1 MARAVLPALHVE
13 PLRSSSVKTLGVIAT
28 LRAEACGGEVL
39 ERCFA
44 ADARCDEALGRFVAE
59 LRDRSEFLARLVAAA
74 PPDERRGVARLVAYR
89 VLSPHACDDVA
100 VCGLLAAARGAPR
113 GTLKQ
118 LVEVYAERSD
128 VVAYFRDVA
137 WRGDGARRALAAYE
151 RARPPPGATGAGRRP
166 AGAVALRGP
175 PEDAPL
181 AGVRA
186 ALALVR
192 ALADE
197 RAVAEIPRPV
207 AALVAGSEK
216 PAALFGA
223 MVLAPAA
230 RRAVRCAAGVATA
243 AEAAGAD
250 VADDA
255 PRRDGDD
262 GGLSDALRCGWSGA
276 AAARYV
282 DRAAAHDRPR
292 LRRKVDEL
300 RDAVAA
306 LAEAVAAAADP
317 RSRRAARA
325 LSGDCLRA
333 LAARRSAPRPPRA
346 LGCASCLSRH
356 EARTLVD
363 GAWALSPEPATTLL
377 KDAFFREGPMG
388 SATTEFVVVADG
400 PDDDDGG
407 AGGDD
412 GGSDGGDDGGDD
424 GRARRVAF
432 ADDSHSH

>member
-1 MARAVLPALHVE
+1 M
-13 PLRSSSVKTLGVIAT
+13 
-28 LRAEACGGEVL
+28 
-39 ERCFA
+39 
-44 ADARCDEALGRFVAE
+44 
-59 LRDRSEFLARLVAAA
+59 
-74 PPDERRGVARLVAYR
+74 
-89 VLSPHACDDVA
+89 
-100 VCGLLAAARGAPR
+100 
-113 GTLKQ
+113 
-118 LVEVYAERSD
+118 
-128 VVAYFRDVA
+128 
-137 WRGDGARRALAAYE
+137 
-151 RARPPPGATGAGRRP
+151 
-166 AGAVALRGP
+166 
-175 PEDAPL
+175 
-181 AGVRA
+181 RA

-276 AAARYV
+276 AAARYG

-325 LSGDCLRA
+325 RRGDGRRA
-333 LAARRSAPRPPRA
+333 PAARRAAPRPPRA

-388 SATTEFVVVADG
+388 SATTEFVVVTIATRC
-400 PDDDDGG
+400 
-407 AGGDD
+407 AG
-412 GGSDGGDDGGDD
+412 SP
-424 GRARRVAF
+424 GRERPERF
-432 ADDSHSH
+432 TC